1 MKTGVL
7 VTVVLLLSGC
17 TLGPDYKRPPVPR
30 PPSFRGVTSSDTGA
44 TGSLAQ
50 RGLDQLLEDLVLEE
64 IPPRQVGEGPGGA
77 GVAGRHAAEG
87 RRPRH
92 RWALVVGAQGAA
104 GQQEHHC
111 HEHAGL
117 HACCSSGTCP
127 GGGAVIAG
135 CAAAAR
141 RRPSRS
147 TKAKLPGMRNT
158 PSAVATSIPK
168 NTAEPMTFWAP
179 APAPLARINGTTPRM
194 NAKAVMRIGRN
205 RRRADSRAAS
215 SIDLPSSCLAFANST
230 MRMAFLA
237 ASPISMMLPICT

>member
-44 TGSLAQ
+44 TGSLA
-50 RGLDQLLEDLVLEE
+50 DLAWWNLFQDE
-64 IPPRQVGEGPGGA
+64 ILQELIKTTLREGPGGA

-147 TKAKLPGMRNT
+147 TKAKLPG
-158 PSAVATSIPK
+158 
-168 NTAEPMTFWAP
+168 
-179 APAPLARINGTTPRM
+179 
-194 NAKAVMRIGRN
+194 
-205 RRRADSRAAS
+205 
-215 SIDLPSSCLAFANST
+215 
-230 MRMAFLA
+230 
-237 ASPISMMLPICT
+237 